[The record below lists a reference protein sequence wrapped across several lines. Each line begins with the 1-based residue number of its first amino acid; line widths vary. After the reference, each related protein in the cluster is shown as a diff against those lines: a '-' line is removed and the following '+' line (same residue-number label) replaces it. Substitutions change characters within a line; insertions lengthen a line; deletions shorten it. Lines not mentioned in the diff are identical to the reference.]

1 MTAGQI
7 ALNIAIVIGSIL
19 SLWFGADFFVA
30 SAARIARK
38 LGMSELV
45 IGLTIVAMGTSAP
58 EFAVTALAAWH
69 GTAAIPVGNVVGSNI
84 FNLGFILGTVAIIH
98 TIRTDRAVIF
108 RDGAILV
115 GSTLLLLLFML
126 DGQLAR
132 WEGIVMFLA
141 LLGYLSFL
149 MYKREFDDEELP
161 EGDYRWQDIPLLIAG
176 LALIVMGGRYLV
188 SSSVLLAQ
196 AMGLSEWAV
205 GVTVVAAGTSAPEAV
220 TSIVAITKGHSQIS
234 LGNLIGSNIFNVLG
248 VLGFAGI
255 LTTLNLGPGEYF
267 SLVYLTIQM
276 VITAVLMRNGWQL
289 SRREGITL
297 LLINGAVWIYFI
309 MSGRAVV

>member
-7 ALNIAIVIGSIL
+7 ALNIAIVLGSIL
-19 SLWFGADFFVA
+19 ALWIGADFFVA

-38 LGMSELV
+38 MGMSELV

-69 GTAAIPVGNVVGSNI
+69 GTASIPIGNVVGSNI

-98 TIRTDRAVIF
+98 SISTDRNVIF
-108 RDGAILV
+108 RDGSILI
-115 GSTLLLLLFML
+115 GSTLMLLLFMW
-126 DGQLAR
+126 DGQLVR
-132 WEGIVMFLA
+132 WEGIVMFLS
-141 LLGYLSFL
+141 LLAYLGFL
-149 MYKREFDDEELP
+149 MYKREYDDDEVPDGE
-161 EGDYRWQDIPLLIAG
+161 YSWKDIPLLLGG
-176 LALIVMGGRYLV
+176 LVLIVLGGRYLV
-188 SSSVLLAQ
+188 SSSVLLAE
-196 AMGLSEWAV
+196 AVGLSEWAI
-205 GVTVVAAGTSAPEAV
+205 GVTIVAAGTSAPEAV
-220 TSIVAITKGHSQIS
+220 TSIVAITRGHSQIS

-255 LTTLNLGPGEYF
+255 LTPLSLGPGEYF

-276 VITAVLMRNGWQL
+276 IITALLMRNGWQL
-289 SRREGITL
+289 SRREGIVL

-309 MSGRAVV
+309 MSGRAAV